1 MFSLFNRN
9 KNTEPTAP
17 EKHDITEEE
26 IQSIYEIAGGEA
38 RYKKIVRWAKTTMS
52 DQYQD
57 QFNEVINS
65 GDVLKIR
72 EQTESLIRK
81 WDTAYEADPEGT
93 EEAARDDSLLTLGKD
108 IVELMYFGEKYE
120 GTSLEDR
127 VIAMRMVMF
136 YIMKEHEMVLERNDD
151 LTPDQRTMFD
161 VDLNKIKAAMD
172 IVRDV

>member
-1 MFSLFNRN
+1 MFQLFNRN

-17 EKHDITEEE
+17 EKPDFTEEQ
-26 IQSIYEIAGGEA
+26 IQEVYAMAGGMD
-38 RYKKIVRWAKTTMS
+38 RYKKIVRWAKETMS

-65 GDVLKIR
+65 GDVLKIK

-93 EEAARDDSLLTLGKD
+93 EDIAGLTPSAELSLGLRDLIYKD
-108 IVELMYFGEKYE
+108 ERFSH
-120 GTSLEDR
+120 TDLEDR
-127 VIAMRMVMF
+127 IVAMKMLIFFVTEEHDLVL
-136 YIMKEHEMVLERNDD
+136 KENNLSDE
-151 LTPDQRTMFD
+151 QRTMFE
-161 VDLNKIKAAMD
+161 VDLNKLKAALD

>member
-17 EKHDITEEE
+17 ETHEITEEE
-26 IQSIYEIAGGEA
+26 IQSIYELAGGEA

-57 QFNEVINS
+57 QFNEVIGS

-93 EEAARDDSLLTLGKD
+93 EDAASVDPAAHLGMGIRDLLYKD
-108 IVELMYFGEKYE
+108 EKYE
-120 GTSLEDR
+120 GTNLSDR
-127 VIAMRMVMF
+127 IVAMKMVMYF
-136 YIMKEHEMVLERNDD
+136 ITKEHELILEEENLDAERK
-151 LTPDQRTMFD
+151 TMFE
-161 VDLNKIKAAMD
+161 VDLNKLKAAMD
-172 IVRDV
+172 IVREV

>member
-1 MFSLFNRN
+1 MCPHNS
-9 KNTEPTAP
+9 KNEEPTTPAV
-17 EKHDITEEE
+17 ITEE
-26 IQSIYEIAGGEA
+26 QFQDIYSLAGGEV
-38 RYKKIVRWAKTTMS
+38 RYKKIVRWAKNTMS
-52 DQYQD
+52 EGYQT
-57 QFNEVINS
+57 QFNDVINS
-65 GDVLKIR
+65 ADVPKIK
-72 EQTESLIRK
+72 EQVVSLIRK